1 MSLKSLKDCAGPQ
14 KQGSRRSAGRAGCG
28 SRLVN
33 YNTSGDPGARR
44 GAPKS
49 LKVLYRPAETRIA
62 PLRGKGGMFNS
73 IGKLRHKCRPGGP
86 ALSAEVLESVVQ
98 ANRNKTNAGRA
109 ECGAPVD
116 NYNTSEDPG
125 ARRCPPKFLKVL
137 YRPTKTRL
145 TPLRGKGGTL
155 NSSGKLQH
163 K

>member
-49 LKVLYRPAETRIA
+49 LKALYRPTETRIV
-62 PLRGKGGMFNS
+62 PLRGKGGMFSS
-73 IGKLRHKCRPGGP
+73 IGKLQHKCKPGGP

-98 ANRNKTNAGRA
+98 AHRNKNHAGRA
-109 ECGAPVD
+109 ECGARVD

-125 ARRCPPKFLKVL
+125 ARRSPPKPLKVL
-137 YRPTKTRL
+137 YRPTKTRI
-145 TPLRGKGGTL
+145 TPLRGKGGMWS
-155 NSSGKLQH
+155 SSG
-163 K
+163 